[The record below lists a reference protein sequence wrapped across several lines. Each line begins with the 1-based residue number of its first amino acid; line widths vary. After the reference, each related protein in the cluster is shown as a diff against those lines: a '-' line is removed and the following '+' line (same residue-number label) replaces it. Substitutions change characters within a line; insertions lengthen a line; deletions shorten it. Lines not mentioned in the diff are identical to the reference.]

1 MDMWDL
7 KFWKRLRG
15 ICIDIERSG
24 SKISPKGLVSTAN
37 RSIVHDYI
45 RDMLQPIVR
54 SLTLQLLRSSLLI
67 SLPLVSWAQSPLTTI
82 AFGSCDHQDYAP
94 KLWDR
99 ILEQHPQLWIW
110 GGDNVYGDTYD
121 MDTLRAKYARQLAQ
135 PGYRKLTETAAIT
148 GTYDDH
154 DYGLNDG
161 GKEYAKRA
169 ESRDVLFDF
178 LGLPKDDPARR
189 RTGAYHSR
197 IFGHVGRQVKVINL
211 DTRYFRDSLR
221 QELYRDTATGKIERR
236 NLPAPGLDILGDE
249 QWTWLEQELRGS
261 TAAVHIINSSI
272 QVIAAGHR
280 FEKWANFPDA
290 QERLYRLIAASDA
303 ARVFIISGDR
313 HIAECS
319 RVQKPFMKEPLYDIT
334 SSGLTHTWPAIRTEG
349 NPDRVGHLIVKRNY
363 GVIKIDW
370 QAASPKVSIE
380 IRGHDDEPYAV
391 YRIFE

>member
-1 MDMWDL
+1 M
-7 KFWKRLRG
+7 
-15 ICIDIERSG
+15 CVERSG
-24 SKISPKGLVSTAN
+24 SKISSKDLVSTGKYLN
-37 RSIVHDYI
+37 LHVYFRVMFYPVI
-45 RDMLQPIVR
+45 Q
-54 SLTLQLLRSSLLI
+54 SLAIKIFRCCLLVA
-67 SLPLVSWAQSPLTTI
+67 LPLFTRAQSPLTTI

-99 ILEQHPQLWIW
+99 ILQQRPELWIW
-110 GGDNVYGDTYD
+110 GGDNVYGDTYN
-121 MDTLRAKYARQLAQ
+121 MDTLRAKYGRQLAQ

-161 GKEYAKRA
+161 GKEYTKRA
-169 ESRDVLFDF
+169 ESRDVLYNF

-197 IFGHVGRQVKVINL
+197 IYGPAGRQVKVINL
-211 DTRYFRDSLR
+211 DTRYFRDSLL

-290 QERLYRLIAASDA
+290 QERLFRLIAASGA

-319 RVQKPFMKEPLYDIT
+319 RVRKPYMNEPLYDIT
-334 SSGLTHTWPAIRTEG
+334 SSGLTHTWPAVRTEE
-349 NPDRVGHLIVKRNY
+349 NPDRVGDLIVKRNY
-363 GVIKIDW
+363 GVIRIDW
-370 QAASPKVSIE
+370 QTASPTISVE

-391 YRIFE
+391 YRMFE

>member
-1 MDMWDL
+1 MDVRDL
-7 KFWKRLRG
+7 KFGKRLRG

-24 SKISPKGLVSTAN
+24 SKISPKDLASKGKSPNLHVYFRFMVHTVIQSLAIKIFRCCLLVA
-37 RSIVHDYI
+37 
-45 RDMLQPIVR
+45 
-54 SLTLQLLRSSLLI
+54 
-67 SLPLVSWAQSPLTTI
+67 LPLFTKAQAPLTTI

-110 GGDNVYGDTYD
+110 GGDNVYGDTYQ

-161 GKEYAKRA
+161 GKEYTKRA

-178 LGLPKDDPARR
+178 LGLPKNDPARR

-197 IFGHVGRQVKVINL
+197 VFGPVGRQVKVINL

-249 QWTWLEQELRGS
+249 QWAWLENELRGS

-290 QERLYRLIAASDA
+290 QDRLYRLIAASGA

-334 SSGLTHTWPAIRTEG
+334 SSGLTHTWPAVRTEE
-349 NPDRVGHLIVKRNY
+349 NADRVGDLVVKRNF
-363 GVIKIDW
+363 GLIRIDW
-370 QAASPKVSIE
+370 STAGPKVFVE
-380 IRGHDDEPYAV
+380 IRGHDATPYATW
-391 YRIFE
+391 RLFE